1 MQLFTLILLA
11 IGVIL
16 GSVGMGIGQW
26 TRFDTD
32 RVDNSVVDG
41 STFKTQSLL
50 SRCVSYEL
58 TQEIVEL
65 GLSIDEQPQ
74 VGAWVRLGKEG
85 GGREW
90 KEWRQEMVG
99 QDFLNTTGPKVTPL
113 ICGPMGTDS
122 AASESNSKDGCKN
135 LD

>member
-1 MQLFTLILLA
+1 M
-11 IGVIL
+11 

-26 TRFDTD
+26 SSFDTD

-65 GLSIDEQPQ
+65 GLSLEEQPQ
-74 VGAWVRLGKEG
+74 VLYTNTD
-85 GGREW
+85 REHC
-90 KEWRQEMVG
+90 M
-99 QDFLNTTGPKVTPL
+99 
-113 ICGPMGTDS
+113 I
-122 AASESNSKDGCKN
+122 
-135 LD
+135 